1 MIREPVDTHLT
12 VMIVDDH
19 PLVRAAV
26 AQAVR
31 GSGVRVVAEAAT
43 AEEALELAPRVH
55 PAILLVDIEMP
66 GMSGLQLVR
75 ELASRLPATKIV
87 MLTVSGSERDVLDA
101 MRAGAVGYLTKD
113 VTPEALGRSVRAVG
127 AGELVMPRRLAARLV
142 HRLARRAPLE
152 RPMGDDS
159 ATAFDDG
166 IDRLTPREQ
175 DVLRLISDGLSD
187 REIATA
193 LTISTR
199 TVETHVSSVIHKLGV
214 RNRTEAATQYRT
226 SG

>member
-1 MIREPVDTHLT
+1 MREPTDGQLA

-31 GSGVRVVAEAAT
+31 GPGIRVVAEAAT
-43 AEEALELAPRVH
+43 AEEALELAPRIQ
-55 PAILLVDIEMP
+55 PAIMLVDIEMP

-75 ELASRLPATKIV
+75 ELAPRLPGTKIV

-101 MRAGAVGYLTKD
+101 LRAGAAGYLTKD
-113 VTPEALGRSVRAVG
+113 VTPEALGRSVRAVV
-127 AGELVMPRRLAARLV
+127 AGELVMPRRLAARIV
-142 HRLARRAPLE
+142 HRLARRAPLD
-152 RPMGDDS
+152 RSAGDDG
-159 ATAFDDG
+159 AGALGDG
-166 IDRLTPREQ
+166 VERLTPREQ
-175 DVLRLISDGLSD
+175 DVLRLLAEGLSD
-187 REIATA
+187 REIATG

-214 RNRTEAATQYRT
+214 RNRTEAAARYRAA
-226 SG
+226 G